1 MAPTLTLT
9 PDIFNNPT
17 QIKTKCITSNKT
29 ELLKPFLLPLPRY
42 VLCDLFM
49 LLSTD
54 SFIFVCSG
62 FQPFKSLS
70 PHLLPIL
77 LLKPFFPHASPSSF
91 LVIIACDPSLSWAAC
106 MSTGQGRAVAWNTG
120 NLSVLH
126 YPESDTLPA
135 ATASCQSHLREG
147 WELMS
152 PSTFQDWTLTGAV
165 QCVSWVGGLCLTGFL
180 TGLLSCSGAPS
191 LWLSKPF
198 HALLATRNMHS
209 A

>member
-9 PDIFNNPT
+9 PDVIQPKLK
-17 QIKTKCITSNKT
+17 QSASQVTKQSCWS
-29 ELLKPFLLPLPRY
+29 PF
-42 VLCDLFM
+42 
-49 LLSTD
+49 
-54 SFIFVCSG
+54 SFPCQGVCSAMCSAIYLC
-62 FQPFKSLS
+62 FCPLTASYLCAVDFNPSS
-70 PHLLPIL
+70 PCHPISS
-77 LLKPFFPHASPSSF
+77 PSSCWSPSSF

-180 TGLLSCSGAPS
+180 TGLLSCSSQSPQS
-191 LWLSKPF
+191 LTLKTFPCPLG
-198 HALLATRNMHS
+198 H
-209 A
+209 